1 MSKIL
6 DVLYT
11 ADDREI
17 YWIHDSY
24 DVEGIDPDD
33 LYVDE
38 YAFLDEVEQLVASG
52 EITRDNITNYT
63 CFEEEIEEYFKE
75 YGNE

>member
-17 YWIHDSY
+17 YWIHENGPADTLS
-24 DVEGIDPDD
+24 PDD
-33 LYVDE
+33 MYVDE
-38 YAFLDEVEQLVASG
+38 YAFLDEIEQLVASG

-75 YGNE
+75 YQDE

>member
-11 ADDREI
+11 ADNQEI
-17 YWIHDSY
+17 YWIHENGPADALS
-24 DVEGIDPDD
+24 PDD
-33 LYVDE
+33 IYVDE
-38 YAFLDEVEQLVASG
+38 YAFLDEVEQLIASG

-75 YGNE
+75 YENE